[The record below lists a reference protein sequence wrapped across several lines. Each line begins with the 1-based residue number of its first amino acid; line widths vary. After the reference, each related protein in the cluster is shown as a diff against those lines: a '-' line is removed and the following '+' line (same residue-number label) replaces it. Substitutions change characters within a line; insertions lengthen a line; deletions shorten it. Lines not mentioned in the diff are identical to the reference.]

1 MKTLEEFIG
10 KLVEEKGFD
19 TTDEEVITQIKADL
33 LSRFEDRVNA
43 MIINNVPEEMLGDFE
58 KVADSGNDDEME
70 AFIKKN
76 VPDFEEKLATEM
88 ISFKS
93 MYLG

>member
-1 MKTLEEFIG
+1 MKTLEEFID

-19 TTDEEVITQIKADL
+19 TTDPEVITQIKADL
-33 LSRFEDRVNA
+33 LNRFEDLVNV
-43 MIINNVPEEMLGDFE
+43 MIINNVPEEMLADFE
-58 KVADSGNDDEME
+58 KVSDSGSDEEVE